1 MIRHRHDWWSV
12 TPNPMKT
19 TATHSRGFTLVE
31 IMIVIAIIGLLAG
44 IAIPSY
50 IKART
55 LSQTN
60 TCINHLR
67 QIDAAIQQWALDN
80 KKAEQQTVEFSDI
93 SSYLKGNVVCPTGGT
108 TFKDSYSITTTS
120 ERPTCLMV
128 PKGDH
133 AHVLPI
139 TN

>member
-1 MIRHRHDWWSV
+1 
-12 TPNPMKT
+12 MKT
-19 TATHSRGFTLVE
+19 TASQARGFTLVE

-50 IKART
+50 IKARRLT
-55 LSQTN
+55 QTN

-80 KKAEQQTVEFSDI
+80 KKSEQQTVQHSDI
-93 SSYLKGNVVCPTGGT
+93 SSYLKGNLVCPAGGT
-108 TFKDSYSITTTS
+108 TFLDSYSITTTS
-120 ERPTCLMV
+120 EKPTCLKV
-128 PKGDH
+128 SGTH
-133 AHVLPI
+133 ALLQ